1 MGGELLLDV
10 GAPATDLTLAK
21 VVHNKQQVLIPMVM
35 TKYVAPQVQLHGTG
49 PATDVTI
56 TA

>member
-21 VVHNKQQVLIPMVM
+21 AVHNKEYMLIPLVM
-35 TKYVAPQVQLHGTG
+35 TEHVTPQPQLHGTG

>member
-21 VVHNKQQVLIPMVM
+21 AVHNKQQVLIPLVM
-35 TKYVAPQVQLHGTG
+35 TEHVTPQPQLHGTG